1 MFPGNYWL
9 ENMKKW
15 STFRAYLG
23 TPAYTTVNPLKTS
36 PMPRLPMI
44 LAVCCGTMLICP
56 RIARADV
63 SEAVSSSVSDSYARS
78 KLSDGSFKAETYS
91 FGEGGHLAGP
101 TRDDSID
108 ELAFIDVARVI
119 AGPLARS
126 NYVPAADRNPENTK
140 LLIMVYWGTTN
151 GATTVTSSAGIQK
164 LQAAQGAQTT
174 VQQPPEMSFI
184 AHCSCDNSQM
194 NTNIASVVSGM
205 QQNEVTGAFAVA
217 SAESKMRDK
226 MREQTDMQYAVFLGY
241 DAELADASRREL
253 TVFRNRREDLLRELE
268 ESRDFVVLKAYDF
281 QALWKHKKRSLLWV
295 TRLSV
300 RERGTNFGG
309 ALPTLASNASKYFGQ
324 DSHGLV
330 RSALPDGRVEIG
342 DVKTLA
348 LGVAPEK

>member
-1 MFPGNYWL
+1 MR
-9 ENMKKW
+9 KW
-15 STFRAYLG
+15 SIFRAYPG
-23 TPAYTTVNPLKTS
+23 TPRVHDREPPENLAHALVANDP
-36 PMPRLPMI
+36 
-44 LAVCCGTMLICP
+44 AVCYGTMLICP

-63 SEAVSSSVSDSYARS
+63 SEAVSSSVSDSYVRT

-108 ELAFIDVARVI
+108 RLAFIDVARVM
-119 AGPLARS
+119 AGPLASS

-151 GATTVTSSAGIQK
+151 GATTATSSAGIQK

-184 AHCSCDNSQM
+184 AHCSCDSSQM

-241 DAELADASRREL
+241 DAELADASRL
-253 TVFRNRREDLLRELE
+253 QQTVFRNRREDLLRELE

-324 DSHGLV
+324 DSRGLV

-348 LGVAPEK
+348 LGVVPEK